1 MAAEREPLAL
11 LRESSAENPTLLGY
25 EEMGVLRNYKDAHL
39 WLNI

>member
-25 EEMGVLRNYKDAHL
+25 EEMGYCAIIKMP
-39 WLNI
+39 IFG